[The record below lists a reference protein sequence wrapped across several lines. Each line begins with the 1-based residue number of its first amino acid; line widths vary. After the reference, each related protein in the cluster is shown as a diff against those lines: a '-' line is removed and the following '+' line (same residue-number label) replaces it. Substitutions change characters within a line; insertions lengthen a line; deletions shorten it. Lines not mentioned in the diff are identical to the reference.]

1 MTYMLLVM
9 EESKRKRSRT
19 PEEGRREMERMMGFV
34 RDLQARGLWK
44 GSDSLRSVS
53 EGVRIEVRDHQRTL
67 RDGPFA
73 ESKEVVGGYVLF
85 DCASREEALAIAS
98 QCPAAEWSTVELRE
112 VGVCYEE
119 EDPG

>member
-19 PEEGRREMERMMGFV
+19 PEEGRREMERMVGFV
-34 RDLQARGLWK
+34 QDLQARGLWK

-53 EGVRIEVRDHQRTL
+53 EGVRIEVRDYQRTL

-73 ESKEVVGGYVLF
+73 ESKEVIGGYVLF

-112 VGVCYEE
+112 IGVCYEE
-119 EDPG
+119 EEG